1 VRKPARPASI
11 GVVIGALVAGL
22 VLLCAPQAP
31 AKDPDIR
38 VLCSNGIK
46 AAMEAL
52 IPEAERATGRT
63 IVIQFSSSAV
73 LKRSIDGGEPFD
85 LAILTPGIVDDLI
98 KAGKIQAGTHAD
110 LASAALAVGVR
121 AGAPRADVGTPEAM
135 KRTLLAARSITY
147 TKEGAA
153 SAAIANMLR
162 SLGVQDQL
170 ASRTTLQTVPG
181 RAAETVATGE
191 HELVFAPVSEIMPV
205 HGVDVL
211 GLFPKP
217 FQAPVVMTAGVAAG
231 ARDPDGARALI
242 KFMTSSKA
250 APAIKASGMEP
261 VPGRPSTSS

>member
-1 VRKPARPASI
+1 MRKPAIPASI
-11 GVVIGALVAGL
+11 GGVIGALVTGL
-22 VLLCAPQAP
+22 VLLSARQAP

-52 IPEAERATGRT
+52 IPEAERATGRS

-73 LKRSIDGGEPFD
+73 LRRSIDGGEPFD

-98 KAGKIQAGTHAD
+98 RAGKIQAGTHTD

-121 AGAPRADVGTPEAM
+121 AGARKADVGTPEGM
-135 KRTLLAARSITY
+135 KRTLLAAKSITY

-153 SAAIANMLR
+153 SAAIASMLR
-162 SLGVQDQL
+162 SLGIQDQL

-181 RAAETVATGE
+181 HAAEAVAKGE
-191 HELVFAPVSEIMPV
+191 HELVFAPLSEILPI

-211 GLFPKP
+211 GLFPGQ

-231 ARDPDGARALI
+231 ARDPDGAKALI

-261 VPGRPSTSS
+261 ASVAR